1 MRLLSGILAAFV
13 GLALFASNAIAEPRP
28 LNEADEASYR
38 SAFQDVRRGEFASA
52 LDRAS
57 HLSDRLL
64 LGQLQFEILFH
75 RDYAASFG
83 ELSAWLTEY
92 ADLADAP
99 RVYTLAMRRIPPGEA
114 EPRLP
119 PGLAASR
126 AYQASVGMGEFRERE
141 ARHQLNDGFIQ
152 RAWEVGQIQG
162 DYWVAGMA
170 AYRLGRYADAFEAF
184 ERVAIDPSESGWIRA
199 GAGYWAARSL
209 TQDRRPQ
216 QATDYLRL
224 AARWPTTFYGQI
236 AMRQLGAEPL
246 ILNAPWITPGPNTVV
261 YGAPEVDEAAAA
273 AFVSSNPAAR
283 RVAALAQIGRTE
295 DAIEELRLGTFNA
308 ATSDERLQWAILGE
322 SLAYRLGL
330 ERTSQIDAADYP
342 MPDLQPQGGFSLPR
356 GLVYAIARKE
366 SRFNPQ
372 ARSGAGAYGIMQ
384 VMPAT
389 AAELSANVA
398 FRREPTLLFDP
409 AINMRLGQAYVER
422 VMAMDAI
429 QGDLLRAI
437 VAYNGGPRPVIEA
450 RRALG
455 ADADSLL
462 IIENIPVSQ
471 SRQYVEEV
479 VAAYWVY
486 QRLLGGRMDTLDAA
500 AQGMPVIHVALDRD
514 PEPPPPVTTDAA
526 SEQTA
531 SPATQPTEPQASGP
545 ATETPTR

>member
-1 MRLLSGILAAFV
+1 MRYVCGVLAAIASFV
-13 GLALFASNAIAEPRP
+13 LVATGAAAEPRP
-28 LNEADEASYR
+28 LSESDEASYR
-38 SAFQDVRRGEFASA
+38 AAFSDVRQGNFAQA
-52 LDRAS
+52 LNRTGYI
-57 HLSDRLL
+57 SDRSLM
-64 LGQLQFEILFH
+64 GQLQFEILFH
-75 RDYAASFG
+75 REYVATYP
-83 ELSAWLTEY
+83 ELAAWLAEY

-99 RVYTLAMRRIPPGEA
+99 RAYTLAMRRLPPGEA

-119 PGLAASR
+119 PSLAVSR
-126 AYQASVGMGEFRERE
+126 AYQAASSMGEFRERE

-162 DYWVAGMA
+162 DYWVAGLA
-170 AYRLGRYADAFEAF
+170 AYRLGRFNDAFEAF

-199 GAGYWAARSL
+199 GAGFWAARSL
-209 TQDRRPQ
+209 IQDRRPQ

-246 ILNAPWITPGPNTVV
+246 ILNAPWLTPATNTVV
-261 YGAPEVDEAAAA
+261 FAAPEVDEVAAA
-273 AFVSSNPAAR
+273 AFVNSNPVAR
-283 RVAALAQIGRTE
+283 RVAALAQIGRSE
-295 DAIEELRLGTFNA
+295 NAIAELRLAMLNA
-308 ATSDERLQWAILGE
+308 PTSEERLQWAILGE

-330 ERTSQIDAADYP
+330 ERTSQIDASDYP

-366 SRFNPQ
+366 SRFNPS
-372 ARSGAGAYGIMQ
+372 ARSGAGAYGMMQ

-389 AAELSANVA
+389 AAELSGNSA

-409 AINMRLGQAYVER
+409 ALNMRLGQDYVQS
-422 VMAMDAI
+422 VLSMDAI
-429 QGDLLRAI
+429 QGDLMRAVI
-437 VAYNGGPRPVIEA
+437 AYNGGPRPVMDA

-479 VAAYWVY
+479 VAAYWIY
-486 QRLLGGRMDTLDAA
+486 QRLLGGRLDTLDAV
-500 AQGMPVIHVALDRD
+500 AQGQPVIHVALDRE
-514 PEPPPPVTTDAA
+514 PEPPAP
-526 SEQTA
+526 
-531 SPATQPTEPQASGP
+531 PATFLESTPPAQEASAEVAPTGP
-545 ATETPTR
+545 

>member
-1 MRLLSGILAAFV
+1 MRSLCSAVAALA
-13 GLALFASNAIAEPRP
+13 GLFLMATAAVAEPRP
-28 LNEADEASYR
+28 LSEADEAAYR
-38 SAFQDVRRGEFASA
+38 SAFSDVRRGEFAAA
-52 LDRAS
+52 LDRAGRV
-57 HLSDRLL
+57 SDHTLY
-64 LGQLQFEILFH
+64 GQLQFEILFH
-75 RDYAASFG
+75 RDYVASYG
-83 ELSAWLTEY
+83 ELSAWLNQY
-92 ADLADAP
+92 GDLADAP
-99 RVYTLAMRRIPPGEA
+99 RAYALAVRRIPPGES

-119 PGLAASR
+119 PTMAAMR
-126 AYQASVGMGEFRERE
+126 AYQASAGMGEVRERE

-170 AYRLGRYADAFEAF
+170 AYRLGQYADAFQAF

-199 GAGYWAARSL
+199 GAGYWAARAL
-209 TQDRRPQ
+209 IHDRRPQ

-236 AMRQLGAEPL
+236 AMRQLGSEPL
-246 ILNAPWITPGPNTVV
+246 ILNAPWMTPPANTVV
-261 YGAPEVDEAAAA
+261 YAAPEVDEAAAA
-273 AFVSSNPAAR
+273 AFVAANPVAR
-283 RVAALAQIGRTE
+283 RVAALAQVGRSE
-295 DAIEELRLGTFNA
+295 DAIEEFRLAMFNA
-308 ATSDERLQWAILGE
+308 PTQGERLQWAILGE

-330 ERTSQIDAADYP
+330 ERTSQINADDYP

-372 ARSGAGAYGIMQ
+372 ARSGAGAYGLMQ

-389 AAELSANVA
+389 AAELAGNAA

-409 AINMRLGQAYVER
+409 ALNMRLGQMYVEN
-422 VMAMDAI
+422 VMTMDAI

-479 VAAYWVY
+479 VAAYWIY
-486 QRLLGGRMDTLDAA
+486 QRLLGGRLNTLDSVV
-500 AQGMPVIHVALDRD
+500 QGLPLIHLALDRD
-514 PEPPPPVTTDAA
+514 PVPAPVIAPDPAAATGGAGPTEPSAEPPP
-526 SEQTA
+526 
-531 SPATQPTEPQASGP
+531 G
-545 ATETPTR
+545 